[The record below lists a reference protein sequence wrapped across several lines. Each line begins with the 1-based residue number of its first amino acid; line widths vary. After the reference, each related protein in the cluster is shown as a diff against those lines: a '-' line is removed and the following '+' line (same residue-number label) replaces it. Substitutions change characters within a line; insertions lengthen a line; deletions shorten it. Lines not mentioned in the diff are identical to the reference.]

1 MFIKLLVIFII
12 ISIIMFISVLIT
24 SHLNDEEV
32 NMNELD
38 CEMANKLKEFRM
50 KSEHKDSIIESNG
63 GN

>member
-1 MFIKLLVIFII
+1 
-12 ISIIMFISVLIT
+12 MFISVLIT